1 MGQLG
6 RIGYLTLVGD
16 FLGVD
21 RSGGIESC
29 GRNHNRRPVD
39 CGRRYNLMKDNR
51 LGGLKNWGGDEGRFR
66 RGRNDGLIG
75 YNRLRGAKNEGRGDK
90 TGGFGDHGRSSDLMR
105 CNHLREFKNG
115 GRSNKMGRFGDH
127 GRSSDLTRCN
137 HLREFK
143 NGGRSNKMGRFG
155 DRGRSSDLTRRNHLR
170 EFKNWGR
177 NGDRGRVREHLR
189 NDDSVFVGLDGFER
203 CEYLLGRNE
212 LGYLWRYGVF
222 VATAGRLRRRGRW
235 LAIDR

>member
-21 RSGGIESC
+21 RSGGIKSR

-90 TGGFGDHGRSSDLMR
+90 MGG
-105 CNHLREFKNG
+105 
-115 GRSNKMGRFGDH
+115 FGDH
-127 GRSSDLTRCN
+127 GRSSDLTRC
-137 HLREFK
+137 
-143 NGGRSNKMGRFG
+143 
-155 DRGRSSDLTRRNHLR
+155 NHLR

-189 NDDSVFVGLDGFER
+189 NDDSVLVGLDGFER

-212 LGYLWRYGVF
+212 LRYLWRYGVF

-235 LAIDR
+235 LAINR

>member
-21 RSGGIESC
+21 RSRGIESR

-115 GRSNKMGRFGDH
+115 GRSNKMGRFGD
-127 GRSSDLTRCN
+127 
-137 HLREFK
+137 
-143 NGGRSNKMGRFG
+143 
-155 DRGRSSDLTRRNHLR
+155 RGRSSDLTRRNHLR

-189 NDDSVFVGLDGFER
+189 NDDSVLVGLDGFER

-222 VATAGRLRRRGRW
+222 VATAGRLRRCGRW